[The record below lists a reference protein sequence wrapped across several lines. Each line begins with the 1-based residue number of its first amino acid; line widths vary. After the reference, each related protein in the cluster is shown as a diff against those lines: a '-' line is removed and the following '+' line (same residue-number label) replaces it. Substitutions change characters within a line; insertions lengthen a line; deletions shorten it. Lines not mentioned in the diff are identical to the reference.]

1 MRPRRPPGHTGL
13 YHVAFVYPDRRELGK
28 AVQRLLDHGDPAD
41 HATDHGGTVSVYLDD
56 PDGNGVELYYDRPRR
71 SWFDDRRA
79 GPILKADRF
88 APAGPPPPEPP
99 LPLPKES
106 PMYAQVIEGGTTPER
121 RDAMD
126 RIVTDEMIPALEA
139 EPGFAGAMNVVDR
152 TSGNAMMIVLWN
164 TEAQARRGLSE
175 YGGAFLKA
183 LADVAAISTGTRRPI
198 SVWEVN
204 ARV

>member
-1 MRPRRPPGHTGL
+1 
-13 YHVAFVYPDRRELGK
+13 
-28 AVQRLLDHGDPAD
+28 
-41 HATDHGGTVSVYLDD
+41 
-56 PDGNGVELYYDRPRR
+56 
-71 SWFDDRRA
+71 
-79 GPILKADRF
+79 
-88 APAGPPPPEPP
+88 
-99 LPLPKES
+99 
-106 PMYAQVIEGGTTPER
+106 MYAQVIEGGTTPER

-152 TSGNAMMIVLWN
+152 TSGDAMMIVLWN
-164 TEAQARRGLSE
+164 TEAQARRGFSE